1 MEPTA
6 TQPQVD
12 NVTPQT
18 ETVQTI
24 KVKYNHEEKE
34 LPIDEVRVLA
44 QKGMNYDK
52 LSEKLQKYESDPGLK
67 WLNEKAAQFG
77 VSVPDLIAKWD
88 ADLAAKQASE
98 IAEANGIPE
107 DVAHELLKIKNE
119 RDMTKKELEALKA
132 YKEEQERID
141 NQIKEFQKAYPDV
154 PLDKIPEQVI
164 ETAKSE
170 GVSLKVAYKA
180 YLADV
185 LAEEKKKLE
194 EQLNVKKV
202 NDENAATSMGSAK
215 STGDSNAVELTLDVI
230 KSMTSEQRKA
240 NMGRILDYLKKHKT

>member
-18 ETVQTI
+18 ETVQKI

-34 LPIDEVRVLA
+34 LPIDEVKVLA

-88 ADLAAKQASE
+88 SDLAARQASE
-98 IAEANGIPE
+98 IAEAKGIPE
-107 DVAHELLKIKNE
+107 DVAHELLQIKTE
-119 RDMTKKELEALKA
+119 RDLTKQELEVLRA

-215 STGDSNAVELTLDVI
+215 STGDSNTVELTLDVI